1 MARIP
6 QRGVQWLAALASAAG
21 KDGWATSAEV
31 VEALQRTTSG
41 STGATSSAAA
51 ANLRRFM
58 ASGLV
63 ESRRWNYRR
72 EWKLTQSGWA
82 FVQSD

>member
-1 MARIP
+1 
-6 QRGVQWLAALASAAG
+6 
-21 KDGWATSAEV
+21 
-31 VEALQRTTSG
+31 
-41 STGATSSAAA
+41 
-51 ANLRRFM
+51 M